1 MGKLRGNRRI
11 RLGVFL
17 LTAAVMVCQ
26 AGCLWVAA
34 GAAAGGAAGY
44 AYYKGKNCQSF
55 PAGFEDSWTATRAAL
70 SDLGMPVLK
79 EERNQGCGIIKT
91 QTSDGDRVKIDLDVI
106 PSRIPAEGMM
116 THICVRVGTFGDHPV
131 SERVLY
137 QIGAHLTTSPAVM
150 PPGPGVATMPPIAPV
165 PSSGQTAEPPLT
177 GPSPAVQSVPSP
189 SSLPHEPIRVP

>member
-1 MGKLRGNRRI
+1 MGKLRGNRQI

-17 LTAAVMVCQ
+17 LTAVVMVCQ

-44 AYYKGKNCQSF
+44 AYYRGKNCHSF
-55 PAGFEDSWTATRAAL
+55 PAGFEDSWAATRTAL
-70 SDLGMPVLK
+70 CDLGMPILK
-79 EERNQGCGIIKT
+79 EERDQGCGTIKT
-91 QTSDGDRVKIDLDVI
+91 QTSDGDRVKIDLEVI

-116 THICVRVGTFGDHPV
+116 TRICVRVGTFGDHPV

-137 QIGAHLTTSPAVM
+137 QVGAHLTVGPGLMPAS
-150 PPGPGVATMPPIAPV
+150 PGVATMPPIAPA
-165 PSSGQTAEPPLT
+165 PSSGQTTEPPLT
-177 GPSPAVQSVPSP
+177 SPSAAQSSPSP